1 MIDELIDWMATG
13 VGAEHLP
20 DSQLAERD
28 VEARYGL
35 SKLII
40 RIDDPELID
49 EFIRIDWQRY
59 KSVATALQ
67 QRGISEAI
75 ALQQGCKGH
84 ATLLQHWQLI

>member
-1 MIDELIDWMATG
+1 MKQYFDYDESMIDELIDWMATG

-40 RIDDPELID
+40 RIDDPKLID
-49 EFIRIDWQRY
+49 EFIRID
-59 KSVATALQ
+59 
-67 QRGISEAI
+67 
-75 ALQQGCKGH
+75 
-84 ATLLQHWQLI
+84 

>member
-1 MIDELIDWMATG
+1 MG

-40 RIDDPELID
+40 RIDDPKLID
-49 EFIRIDWQRY
+49 EFIRID
-59 KSVATALQ
+59 
-67 QRGISEAI
+67 
-75 ALQQGCKGH
+75 
-84 ATLLQHWQLI
+84 